1 MSDETNTLDQGG
13 GEDLPQATPKNDAQ
27 AAELEAQKPKL
38 EGDQG
43 KPDPTEDAKKRNR
56 TREFIERRNEEV
68 RQLRAEVEQ
77 LRSRVPKEPERKE
90 PKPEDF
96 DFDPHLY
103 ARAAARWEIDQ
114 EKATQTET
122 ESKRAEAQRQSEV
135 VAAYQQRAAEF
146 AVDHDD
152 FEEVVSSIPAELLPQ
167 ELQAAI
173 MAHPKGAEIAYK
185 LALNEDEL
193 FNLAGLRPEVMTRA
207 VERYASRMS
216 DAPNGEPAQPAIPAL
231 AQAQTK
237 PITQA
242 PAPAPRVGGRAPAEV
257 PPEKLT
263 DDEWY
268 SRDRESRRKR

>member
-1 MSDETNTLDQGG
+1 MTDETSTLEQGG
-13 GEDLPQATPKNDAQ
+13 GEALPQVTPKNDAQ
-27 AAELEAQKPKL
+27 AAELEAQKSTP
-38 EGDQG
+38 EGVQG
-43 KPDPTEDAKKRNR
+43 APDPKEEAKKRNR

-77 LRSRVPKEPERKE
+77 LKSRVPKEPERKA
-90 PKPEDF
+90 PNPDDF
-96 DFDPHLY
+96 YNDPQAYLE
-103 ARAAARWEIDQ
+103 A
-114 EKATQTET
+114 QTEWKI
-122 ESKRAEAQRQSEV
+122 EQRIAQRQEEENKRAEAQRQSEV

-146 AVDHDD
+146 AADHED
-152 FEEVVSSIPAELLPQ
+152 FEEVVSSIPAELLPK

-173 MAHPKGAEIAYK
+173 MAHPKGAEIAYQ

-193 FNLAGLRPEVMTRA
+193 FSLAGMRPEVMTRA

-268 SRDRESRRKR
+268 RRDREARRKR